1 MNTPPIFGHTI
12 HVVIVRRPWQIP
24 GGQGGSSQE
33 AGRRR
38 VLRQGAAQ
46 ERHGE
51 APPARAEA
59 DGHGGRR
66 VGWPRRAARR
76 MAVGSRRHG
85 VWRFLMCDDF
95 LWSSFES

>member
-76 MAVGSRRHG
+76 MARRMAVGSL
-85 VWRFLMCDDF
+85 WRLEIFDV
-95 LWSSFES
+95 